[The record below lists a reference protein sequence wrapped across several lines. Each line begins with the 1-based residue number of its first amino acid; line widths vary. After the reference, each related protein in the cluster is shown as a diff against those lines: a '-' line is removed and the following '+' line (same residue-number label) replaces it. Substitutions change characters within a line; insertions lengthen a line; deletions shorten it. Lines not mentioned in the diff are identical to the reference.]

1 MRINH
6 NISALQTNVN
16 MRRTGN
22 SLDKAMERLSSGY
35 KINRASDDAAG
46 MAISRKLKTQIAG
59 LERASMNGSDGIS
72 VIQTAEGALNEVT
85 SILQRCRELS
95 VQAANDVNTVDD
107 KAAIQKEI
115 DALLDEVDRIS
126 ESTEFNTK
134 NLLNGDLDNN
144 AYTDNTKVEL
154 LYSSD
159 TVQASNPNKGYKMT
173 VTADPEQAKVTGAVL
188 SGTGKIGYSGTLTIN
203 DISIEIDENDTMED
217 CAKSIFEK
225 CDLLKID
232 YNKDTGEYITRAY
245 GAKQKINIKCD
256 DDDLR
261 GALGLPVSASSDAG
275 TPNAGKDVQ
284 VIIDNSDNSD
294 FKDAIASTDG
304 KYVTVKAP
312 NGFEMKLRVEPET
325 VKPGTTGTKINTTV
339 LDAGSMFIQVGANE
353 GQNIEV
359 KLPKIDSETLGIKY
373 ANVMSH
379 EGAET
384 AISLFD
390 KAVTMVSS
398 IRARLGAYQNRL
410 EHTIEN
416 VDTAALNMTEAMS
429 RIFDADM
436 AEEMTNFTQQNVL
449 QQAGTSILAQAN
461 ERPQTI
467 LSLLNG

>member
-115 DALLDEVDRIS
+115 DALLSEVDRIS

-188 SGTGKIGYSGTLTIN
+188 SGTGKIGYSGTLTVN
-203 DISIEIDENDTMED
+203 DIAIEIDKDDTKEE
-217 CAKSIFEK
+217 CHKKILET
-225 CDLLKID
+225 CDLMGID
-232 YNKDTGEYITRAY
+232 YKDNGEYVTRAY
-245 GAKQKINIKCD
+245 GENQKINIKCNNAG
-256 DDDLR
+256 LR
-261 GALGLPVSASSDAG
+261 SALGLPAAASSDDG
-275 TPNAGKDVQ
+275 YTNIGKDVK
-284 VIIDNSDNSD
+284 VKIDNSANSD
-294 FKDAIASTDG
+294 FEDAIPSTDG

-312 NGFEMKLRVEPET
+312 SGFEMKLRVEPGAAGEE
-325 VKPGTTGTKINTTV
+325 INTTV
-339 LDAGSMFIQVGANE
+339 LDAGSMYIQVGANE

-359 KLPKIDSETLGIKY
+359 KLPKIDSETLGIKD
-373 ANVMSH
+373 ANVMTH
-379 EGAET
+379 EGAER

-390 KAVTMVSS
+390 EAVTKVSS